1 MSKRHSF
8 LMGAAMAVAMA
19 LPAAAQEVSADTVV
33 ATVNGEVLTLGHL
46 VAARADLPAQY
57 QQLPDDVLFEGLL
70 EQLIQQ
76 TVLSQAMGELN
87 RRTEMQLENT
97 RRALIAAEMLEGVV
111 EEAVTEEK
119 LQEAYDAQ
127 FANAEPVEEWNASH
141 ILVDSKE
148 AAEALIVELE
158 GGADFAALA
167 KEHSTGP
174 SGPNG
179 GELGWFGQG
188 MMVPA
193 FEEAVLALEVGA
205 VSAPVA
211 TQFGW
216 HVVKLNDKRLQGP
229 PPLDEVRDQLAEII
243 QGTAME
249 ETIAALT
256 AAATIDRPDLSA
268 IDPTV
273 LKDVTLID

>member
-8 LMGAAMAVAMA
+8 LIGAAMTVAMA

-229 PPLDEVRDQLAEII
+229 PPLDEVRDQLTEII

>member
-8 LMGAAMAVAMA
+8 LMGAAMAVALA
-19 LPAAAQEVSADTVV
+19 LPASAQDITADTVV
-33 ATVNGEVLTLGHL
+33 ATVNGEALTLGHL
-46 VAARADLPAQY
+46 VAARAALPPQY

-70 EQLIQQ
+70 EQMIQQ
-76 TVLSQAMGELN
+76 VVLSQAMGELD
-87 RRTEMQLENT
+87 RRTQAILENE
-97 RRALIAAEMLEGVV
+97 RRALIAGEMLQGVV
-111 EEAVTEEK
+111 EEAVTEEA

-127 FANAEPVEEWNASH
+127 FANAEPTEEWNASH
-141 ILVDSKE
+141 ILVESKA
-148 AAEALIVELE
+148 AAEGLIEELS

-179 GELGWFGQG
+179 GELGWFSAG

-193 FEEAVLALEVGA
+193 FEAAVLELEVGA
-205 VSAPVA
+205 VSEPVA

-229 PPLDEVRDQLAEII
+229 PPLEEVRDQLAEII

-249 ETIAALT
+249 DAIAAMM

-268 IDPTV
+268 IDPMV
-273 LKDVTLID
+273 LKDETLID

>member
-141 ILVDSKE
+141 ILVESKE

-205 VSAPVA
+205 VSPPVA

>member
-8 LMGAAMAVAMA
+8 LMGAAMAVALA
-19 LPAAAQEVSADTVV
+19 LPATAQDVTANTVV
-33 ATVNGEVLTLGHL
+33 ATVNGESLTLGHL
-46 VAARADLPAQY
+46 VAARSALPPQY

-76 TVLSQAMGELN
+76 VVLSQAMGELD
-87 RRTEMQLENT
+87 RRTQAILENE
-97 RRALIAAEMLEGVV
+97 RRALIAGEMLQGVV
-111 EEAVTEEK
+111 EEAVTDEA

-127 FANAEPVEEWNASH
+127 FANAEPTEEWNASH
-141 ILVDSKE
+141 ILVVSKE
-148 AAEALIVELE
+148 AAEGLIAELE

-179 GELGWFGQG
+179 GELGWFSAG

-193 FEEAVLALEVGA
+193 FEAAVMALEVGA
-205 VSAPVA
+205 VSEPVA

-229 PPLDEVRDQLAEII
+229 PPLEEVRDQLAEII

-249 ETIAALT
+249 EAIAALM
-256 AAATIDRPDLSA
+256 AAAAIERPDLSA
-268 IDPTV
+268 IDPAT
-273 LKDVTLID
+273 LKDETLID